1 MFVQNVIILRKLRPL
16 IQLLTAFLPLS
27 GFLSSPQ
34 LKELMELLIQKL
46 KLKLFH
52 FLFVGSSPCA
62 RAEPVVVPARDCRRQ
77 RHLLTAALARFQH
90 LEVKSQGIDRGVCLQ
105 SFQSLSI

>member
-1 MFVQNVIILRKLRPL
+1 MLVQIVIIFRKLKKLRPF

-34 LKELMELLIQKL
+34 LKETMELQTQKL
-46 KLKLFH
+46 KLFD
-52 FLFVGSSPCA
+52 FLFVGSSPRA

-77 RHLLTAALARFQH
+77 RHLLTAALARLQH
-90 LEVKSQGIDRGVCLQ
+90 LEV
-105 SFQSLSI
+105 

>member
-1 MFVQNVIILRKLRPL
+1 MFVQIVIIFRKLKKLRPF

-34 LKELMELLIQKL
+34 LKETMELEIQKL
-46 KLKLFH
+46 RLFY
-52 FLFVGSSPCA
+52 FLFVRSSPCA

-77 RHLLTAALARFQH
+77 RHLLTAALARLQH
-90 LEVKSQGIDRGVCLQ
+90 LEV
-105 SFQSLSI
+105 

>member
-34 LKELMELLIQKL
+34 LKETMELQTQKL
-46 KLKLFH
+46 KLFD

-77 RHLLTAALARFQH
+77 RHLLTAALARLQH
-90 LEVKSQGIDRGVCLQ
+90 LEV
-105 SFQSLSI
+105 

>member
-1 MFVQNVIILRKLRPL
+1 MFVQIVIIFRKLKKLRPF

-34 LKELMELLIQKL
+34 LKESLELQIQKL
-46 KLKLFH
+46 KLFY

-77 RHLLTAALARFQH
+77 RHLLTAALARLQH
-90 LEVKSQGIDRGVCLQ
+90 LEV
-105 SFQSLSI
+105 

>member
-1 MFVQNVIILRKLRPL
+1 MFVQNVIILRKLKKLRPF

-34 LKELMELLIQKL
+34 LKESLELQIQKL
-46 KLKLFH
+46 KLFD
-52 FLFVGSSPCA
+52 FLFVGSSPRA

-77 RHLLTAALARFQH
+77 RHLLTAALARLQH
-90 LEVKSQGIDRGVCLQ
+90 LEV
-105 SFQSLSI
+105 

>member
-1 MFVQNVIILRKLRPL
+1 MFVQIVIIFRKLKKLRPF

-34 LKELMELLIQKL
+34 LKETMELQTQKL
-46 KLKLFH
+46 KLFD

-62 RAEPVVVPARDCRRQ
+62 WAEPVVVPARDCRRQ
-77 RHLLTAALARFQH
+77 RHLLTAALARLQH
-90 LEVKSQGIDRGVCLQ
+90 LEV
-105 SFQSLSI
+105 

>member
-1 MFVQNVIILRKLRPL
+1 MFVQIVIIFRKLKKLRPF

-34 LKELMELLIQKL
+34 LKETMELQTQKL
-46 KLKLFH
+46 KLFD
-52 FLFVGSSPCA
+52 FLFVGSSPRA

-77 RHLLTAALARFQH
+77 RHLLTAALARLQH
-90 LEVKSQGIDRGVCLQ
+90 LEV
-105 SFQSLSI
+105 

>member
-1 MFVQNVIILRKLRPL
+1 MFVQIVIIFRKLKKLHPF

-34 LKELMELLIQKL
+34 LKESLELQIQKL
-46 KLKLFH
+46 KLFY

-77 RHLLTAALARFQH
+77 RHLLTAALARLQH
-90 LEVKSQGIDRGVCLQ
+90 LEV
-105 SFQSLSI
+105 

>member
-1 MFVQNVIILRKLRPL
+1 MFVQNVIIFRKLKKLRPF

-34 LKELMELLIQKL
+34 LKETMELQTQKL
-46 KLKLFH
+46 KLFD
-52 FLFVGSSPCA
+52 FLFVGSSPRA

-77 RHLLTAALARFQH
+77 RHLLTAALARLQH
-90 LEVKSQGIDRGVCLQ
+90 LEV
-105 SFQSLSI
+105 